1 MKPVTFTNNLSPDL
15 MNWME
20 KYSAYHNVTRRA
32 VLEKALNEFRKSVRQ
47 KEYAVSFKKASLD
60 KEIKSMTE
68 DGLSDYFSQLSYL
81 EK

>member
-1 MKPVTFTNNLSPDL
+1 
-15 MNWME
+15 
-20 KYSAYHNVTRRA
+20 
-32 VLEKALNEFRKSVRQ
+32 LNEFRKSVRQ